1 VYWLYCYKSTNT
13 DAAAAGPSNVSAR
26 PRHLLDF
33 TLRPPGVV
41 GLPPDV
47 SPACSRRAAERPDAG
62 AAGAAGHGTSAPTS
76 EWKGGDAGRRDD
88 DTGSAGA
95 TRAAA
100 GAGGGN
106 KGSAS
111 VDVRSAVVDVRRFR
125 NALHLLASRRCV
137 AGGKAIKVGKRP
149 AMPASDSAVTAPMT
163 SLCCISEPVPS
174 LCSLS
179 EAVSLADMYALQRQA
194 QKAPGE
200 RVCVGE
206 WMTLI
211 EGVLLRLTPRSGACV
226 GASCVDDSAT
236 AEGLFA
242 SISTSLSPA
251 IVGLFT

>member
-1 VYWLYCYKSTNT
+1 MYWLYCYKSTNT

-33 TLRPPGVV
+33 TLLPPGVV

-47 SPACSRRAAERPDAG
+47 SPAC
-62 AAGAAGHGTSAPTS
+62 T
-76 EWKGGDAGRRDD
+76 EWKGGGDAGRRDD

-95 TRAAA
+95 ATSLRIAA
-100 GAGGGN
+100 GAGEGN

-111 VDVRSAVVDVRRFR
+111 VDVLSAAVDVRRFR
-125 NALHLLASRRCV
+125 DALLLLASRRCV
-137 AGGKAIKVGKRP
+137 AGGKAIKIGKP

-163 SLCCISEPVPS
+163 RLCSISEPVPS

-211 EGVLLRLTPRSGACV
+211 EGILLRLTSRSGAFV
-226 GASCVDDSAT
+226 GASCVDESAT
-236 AEGLFA
+236 AA
-242 SISTSLSPA
+242 VNS
-251 IVGLFT
+251 